1 MIEFNFNKSE
11 QILYVECSG
20 KIEIND
26 MFKYVKKLGN
36 DDTLPRKLLI
46 IEDARKSDVQF
57 TEKQLPELVTKLED
71 ILPKY
76 KTIRHSVIHS
86 DPLNTAYAIILDN
99 NVEKENYRLK
109 VFSTVQAAKKWLII

>member
-11 QILYVECSG
+11 QILYVECSE
-20 KIEIND
+20 KIEIED
-26 MFKYVKKLGN
+26 MFQYVKKLGN

-46 IEDARKSDVQF
+46 LEDARKSDVQF
-57 TEKQLPELVTKLED
+57 TEEQLPELITKLEV

-76 KTIRHSVIHS
+76 KTINHAVIHS
-86 DPLNTAYAIILDN
+86 DPLNTAYAIILN
-99 NVEKENYRLK
+99 NKVEKNNYRLK

>member
-20 KIEIND
+20 EIEIDD

-46 IEDARKSDVQF
+46 LEDAKKSYVQF
-57 TEKQLPELVTKLED
+57 TEKQLPELITKLEV

-76 KTIRHSVIHS
+76 KTIRHAVIHS
-86 DPLNTAYAIILDN
+86 EPLNTAYAIILDN
-99 NVEKENYRLK
+99 KVEKENYRLK
-109 VFSTVQAAKKWLII
+109 VFSTVQAARKWLIF

>member
-20 KIEIND
+20 KIEIDD
-26 MFKYVKKLGN
+26 MFQYVKKLGN

-46 IEDARKSDVQF
+46 LEDARKSDVQF
-57 TEKQLPELVTKLED
+57 TEKQIPELITKLEV

-76 KTIRHSVIHS
+76 KTISHAVIHS
-86 DPLNTAYAIILDN
+86 DPLNTAYAIILEN
-99 NVEKENYRLK
+99 KVEKENYRLN